1 MKNKTKHQ
9 EYKNIDEQIQYLY
22 DSKKII
28 VDAEDRHYLEER
40 NYISLVKPYKAV
52 FSTGRNNEG
61 KFVYKKESNFKDVI
75 KLVNLDDE
83 YAKKLYE
90 LIGAFE
96 RKFKSVLFTE
106 ICHNYVTC
114 ENPDIYCIRYIDEI
128 SRFIKGNSS
137 ELPIFCKNFNYLYI
151 KDKDGVKRSIDTFN
165 IERKKDVLVHIY
177 KIATNTNID
186 GFSLKEHEISS
197 NKLIRHYYEKQ
208 CEVPLW
214 VIPNALT
221 LGELQILF
229 MMLDENSQKIV
240 TAKMLKS
247 SVEKMSAH
255 LILSF
260 NGHIEKIRKLRNII
274 NHYEPLLPFLMDEM
288 DTKKIENSQLFNTLN
303 LLYKTSDLMS
313 PVIEETNVNVNPSN
327 ARILRILN
335 MMYENVSL
343 KLK

>member
-1 MKNKTKHQ
+1 MT
-9 EYKNIDEQIQYLY
+9 
-22 DSKKII
+22 
-28 VDAEDRHYLEER
+28 
-40 NYISLVKPYKAV
+40 
-52 FSTGRNNEG
+52 
-61 KFVYKKESNFKDVI
+61 
-75 KLVNLDDE
+75 
-83 YAKKLYE
+83 
-90 LIGAFE
+90 
-96 RKFKSVLFTE
+96 
-106 ICHNYVTC
+106 
-114 ENPDIYCIRYIDEI
+114 
-128 SRFIKGNSS
+128 
-137 ELPIFCKNFNYLYI
+137 
-151 KDKDGVKRSIDTFN
+151 N

-186 GFSLKEHEISS
+186 GSSLKEHEISS

-313 PVIEETNVNVNPSN
+313 PVIEETNVNVNSSN
-327 ARILRILN
+327 ARILN

>member
-61 KFVYKKESNFKDVI
+61 KFV
-75 KLVNLDDE
+75 
-83 YAKKLYE
+83 
-90 LIGAFE
+90 
-96 RKFKSVLFTE
+96 
-106 ICHNYVTC
+106 
-114 ENPDIYCIRYIDEI
+114 
-128 SRFIKGNSS
+128 
-137 ELPIFCKNFNYLYI
+137 
-151 KDKDGVKRSIDTFN
+151 
-165 IERKKDVLVHIY
+165 
-177 KIATNTNID
+177 
-186 GFSLKEHEISS
+186 
-197 NKLIRHYYEKQ
+197 IRHYYEKQ

-313 PVIEETNVNVNPSN
+313 PVIEETNVNVNSSN

>member
-165 IERKKDVLVHIY
+165 IERKKMFF
-177 KIATNTNID
+177 N
-186 GFSLKEHEISS
+186 
-197 NKLIRHYYEKQ
+197 
-208 CEVPLW
+208 
-214 VIPNALT
+214 VI
-221 LGELQILF
+221 
-229 MMLDENSQKIV
+229 
-240 TAKMLKS
+240 
-247 SVEKMSAH
+247 
-255 LILSF
+255 
-260 NGHIEKIRKLRNII
+260 KLRQ
-274 NHYEPLLPFLMDEM
+274 F
-288 DTKKIENSQLFNTLN
+288 LN
-303 LLYKTSDLMS
+303 L
-313 PVIEETNVNVNPSN
+313 
-327 ARILRILN
+327 
-335 MMYENVSL
+335 
-343 KLK
+343 